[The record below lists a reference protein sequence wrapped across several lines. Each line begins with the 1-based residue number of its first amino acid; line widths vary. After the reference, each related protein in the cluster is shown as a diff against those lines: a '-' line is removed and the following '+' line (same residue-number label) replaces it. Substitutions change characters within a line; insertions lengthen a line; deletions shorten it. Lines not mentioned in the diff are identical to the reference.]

1 MKRIPR
7 NVITPWRDTALCH
20 SVCHRIRSDQRRL
33 VSQAESQFEE
43 LQAARQRAEKDAM
56 AFRQEVERYLVETQ
70 VAD

>member
-7 NVITPWRDTALCH
+7 NVITSWRDSAL
-20 SVCHRIRSDQRRL
+20 CHRIRSDQRRL